1 MSSLV
6 VHRRGRRANA
16 IRAYSLVKQIT
27 SGGEGGSYSVRNGS
41 ACGITPTLLI
51 WTSKLDASYRLYD
64 CVVRLPFNEKKATE
78 TAAYLLRRH
87 DGRMAYIKLIKLL
100 YLADREGLLRWG
112 RPITTDRYVSMPKGP
127 VVSQIY
133 DLITAE
139 PEPGVESYWRSH
151 IETVPGWSVQILRQP
166 PCEELSRAEEALLD
180 EIDAVHGAK
189 DRWQLVRE
197 THDLP
202 EWVDPC
208 GSSLP
213 IEYRDILAA
222 GKKTEA
228 EIAEIESEL
237 ENLALIDR
245 LTLAS

>member
-1 MSSLV
+1 M
-6 VHRRGRRANA
+6 
-16 IRAYSLVKQIT
+16 K
-27 SGGEGGSYSVRNGS
+27 
-41 ACGITPTLLI
+41 
-51 WTSKLDASYRLYD
+51 
-64 CVVRLPFNEKKATE
+64 LPFNERKATQ
-78 TAAYLLRRH
+78 TAAYLLRRQG
-87 DGRMAYIKLIKLL
+87 GRMAYIKLIKLL
-100 YLADREGLLRWG
+100 YLADREALLRWG
-112 RPITTDRYVSMPKGP
+112 RPITTDRHVSMPKGP

-133 DLITAE
+133 DLIAEE
-139 PEPGVESYWRSH
+139 PEPGIESYWH
-151 IETVPGWSVQILRQP
+151 KFIETIPGWSVRTTGDP
-166 PCEELSRAEEALLD
+166 GNEELSRAEEALLD
-180 EIDAVHGAK
+180 EISAAHGTK